1 VVVESARHN
10 DLDLDP
16 RYLDE
21 VVTFLG
27 R

>member
-1 VVVESARHN
+1 VVVEGARHN
-10 DLDLDP
+10 GIDLDP

-21 VVTFLG
+21 VARFLS